1 MGDGH
6 YIQQRLIAAAMS
18 GDHEAFRALTEPWIP
33 ELRARCARILGNPH
47 DADDA
52 VQETLIKAWRKLG
65 SYHAAGPLRAWLHTI
80 ATNTSLNLLKA
91 MPRDVAC
98 EPESETVGPGLDEQ
112 LEAHDDVELAF
123 MGVVSALPSRQRA
136 AIILRDGLGWSALEI
151 AELLDTS
158 MPAVNSSLQRARAA
172 VTRREAEHP
181 QLDDLHQALFRA
193 YVAAWDQT
201 DIDGLAA
208 LARADAARTTL
219 IQRLQPIG
227 GGWVRLPGAGQPAA
241 LAFRPA
247 FMALARPLPP
257 KG

>member
-1 MGDGH
+1 VSEGQ
-6 YIQQRLIAAAMS
+6 YIQQRLVAAAMR

-33 ELRARCARILGNPH
+33 ELRGRCARILGNPH

-65 SYHAAGPLRAWLHTI
+65 SYHASGPLRAWLHTI

-91 MPRDVAC
+91 ARRDGVGQ
-98 EPESETVGPGLDEQ
+98 EPEAARGAVDPGLDEQ

-123 MGVVSALPSRQRA
+123 LSVVSALPARQRA
-136 AIILRDGLGWSALEI
+136 TIVLRDGLGWSALEI
-151 AELLDTS
+151 AELLDAS
-158 MPAVNSSLQRARAA
+158 MPAVNSALQRARAA
-172 VTRREAEHP
+172 VTRREEGQP

-201 DIDGLAA
+201 DIDGLVA

-219 IQRLQPIG
+219 IERLQPVG
-227 GGWVRLPGAGQPAA
+227 GGWVRLPGQGQPAA
-241 LAFRPA
+241 PAFRPA
-247 FMALARPLPP
+247 FTTR
-257 KG
+257 

>member
-1 MGDGH
+1 VGDGH
-6 YIQQRLIAAAMS
+6 YIEQRLIAAALR

-33 ELRARCARILGNPH
+33 ELRGRCERILGSPH

-65 SYHAAGPLRAWLHTI
+65 SYHASGPLRAWLHTI

-91 MPRDVAC
+91 TRRDDVA
-98 EPESETVGPGLDEQ
+98 EEAETGPVGPGPDER
-112 LEAHDDVELAF
+112 LEAHDDVELVF
-123 MGVVSALPSRQRA
+123 MRVVSALPARQRA
-136 AIILRDGLGWSALEI
+136 SIILRDGLGWSALEI
-151 AELLDTS
+151 AELLDAS
-158 MPAVNSSLQRARAA
+158 MPAVNSALQRARAA
-172 VTRREAEHP
+172 VTRRDTERP

-201 DIDGLAA
+201 DIDGLVA

-219 IQRLQPIG
+219 IQRLQPVG
-227 GGWVRLPGAGQPAA
+227 GGWVQLPGPGQPAA

-247 FMALARPLPP
+247 FMN
-257 KG
+257 

>member
-1 MGDGH
+1 MSDSQ
-6 YIQQRLIAAAMS
+6 YVQQRLIGAAMR
-18 GDHEAFRALTEPWIP
+18 GDQEAFRTLTEPWIP
-33 ELRARCARILGNPH
+33 ELRARCMKILGNPH

-65 SYHAAGPLRAWLHTI
+65 SYHASGPLRAWLHTI
-80 ATNTSLNLLKA
+80 ATNTSLNLLK
-91 MPRDVAC
+91 RLRRDDDVAEQAEAVC
-98 EPESETVGPGLDEQ
+98 PGLDER

-123 MGVVSALPSRQRA
+123 MSVVSALPARQRA

-151 AELLDTS
+151 AELLDAS
-158 MPAVNSSLQRARAA
+158 IPAVNSALQRARAA
-172 VTRREAEHP
+172 VTRRDAEHP

-193 YVAAWDQT
+193 YVAAWDQI

-219 IQRLQPIG
+219 IQRLQPLG
-227 GGWVRLPGAGQPAA
+227 GGWVQLPDPGQPAA

-247 FMALARPLPP
+247 FMN
-257 KG
+257 

>member
-1 MGDGH
+1 MT
-6 YIQQRLIAAAMS
+6 
-18 GDHEAFRALTEPWIP
+18 AFRTLTEPWIP

-65 SYHAAGPLRAWLHTI
+65 SYHASGPLRAWLHTI

-91 MPRDVAC
+91 MRRDDVAQDA
-98 EPESETVGPGLDEQ
+98 EPETGAVGPGLDER

-123 MGVVSALPSRQRA
+123 MSVVSALPARQRA
-136 AIILRDGLGWSALEI
+136 TIILRDGLGWSALEI
-151 AELLDTS
+151 AELLDAS
-158 MPAVNSSLQRARAA
+158 MPAVNSALQRARAA
-172 VTRREAEHP
+172 ITRADAEHP
-181 QLDDLHQALFRA
+181 QLDDLHHALFRA

-201 DIDGLAA
+201 DIDGLVA

-219 IQRLQPIG
+219 IQRLQPVG
-227 GGWVRLPGAGQPAA
+227 GGWVQIPCRGQPAA

-247 FMALARPLPP
+247 FMD
-257 KG
+257 